1 MSWMEKIRK
10 VGIWWR
16 FVVVV
21 LDVAIARVSSEERQM
36 RVRLYCEDEG
46 AIMTLWI

>member
-1 MSWMEKIRK
+1 MRK

-16 FVVVV
+16 FVVVM
-21 LDVAIARVSSEERQM
+21 LDVAIAQVLSGERQM
-36 RVRLYCEDEG
+36 KVRLYCEDEG